1 MGKVLLVACTNVGR
15 AMIDA
20 IYSAPELKEVTLAGV
35 VDLNP
40 QIAVSKANY
49 DPYTD
54 LKEKYGFP
62 LHYCKNVND
71 PETLEFIRSCD
82 PDLLIQTGWSQKF
95 HEELLDLPKY
105 GCMGEHPAPLPR
117 GRGAACMNWAILTG
131 ETDWG
136 DTFFKMEKQYDTGL
150 IYSQEFFNIEVYDD
164 VKTMYDKVA
173 AAAVT
178 AIRKHLPD
186 WTEGRMEGI
195 SQDDSASTHYPRR
208 RPADGKF
215 DFSQDAR
222 KIYDQIRAQTRPYPG
237 AFFMDKTTGKKVTV
251 WKAALTHTPED
262 GGREVLCG
270 DGRKLTLLRIQW
282 EGEPETWACECDLL
296 RAYEGEEK

>member
-1 MGKVLLVACTNVGR
+1 MGSVLLVACTNVGR

-20 IYSAPELKEVTLAGV
+20 IYNAPELKDVKLAGV
-35 VDLNP
+35 VDLKP
-40 QIAVSKANY
+40 EIAVSKANY

-62 LHYCKNVND
+62 LHYCNNVND
-71 PETLEFIRSCD
+71 PETLDFMRQCN

-95 HEELLDLPKY
+95 HEELLDLPRF
-105 GCMGEHPAPLPR
+105 GCLGEHPAPLPR

-131 ETDWG
+131 EKDWG

-150 IYSQEFFNIEVYDD
+150 MCSQEFFNIEVYDD

-178 AIRKHLPD
+178 AIKKHLPD
-186 WTEGRMEGI
+186 WTEGRIDGQV
-195 SQDDSASTHYPRR
+195 QDDSAATHYPRR
-208 RPADGKF
+208 RPADGEF

-237 AFFMDKTTGKKVTV
+237 AFFMEEKSGKKITV
-251 WKAALTHTPED
+251 WKAALSHMPED
-262 GGREVLCG
+262 GGREILCG
-270 DGRKLTLLRIQW
+270 DGKKLTLLRVQV
-282 EGEPETWACECDLL
+282 EGEAECWACDCEALKD
-296 RAYEGEEK
+296 